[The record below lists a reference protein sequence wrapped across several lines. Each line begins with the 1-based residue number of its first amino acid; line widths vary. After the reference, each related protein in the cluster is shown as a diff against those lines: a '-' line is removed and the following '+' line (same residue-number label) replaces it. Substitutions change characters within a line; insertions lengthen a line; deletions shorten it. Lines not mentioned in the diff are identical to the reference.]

1 MKGATRQNPMK
12 IRKAV
17 GYIIQEQRELEVDFI
32 LDKTQISEIVNSFF
46 DKMEYEERRKWIF
59 DNVPEP
65 NAVLVDNEKEGEQP
79 PFSPLS

>member
-1 MKGATRQNPMK
+1 MK

-17 GYIIQEQRELEVDFI
+17 GYIIQEQREIEVDFI
-32 LDKTQISEIVNSFF
+32 LDKTQVSEIVNSFF
-46 DKMEYEERRKWIF
+46 DKMEYDERRRWIF

-79 PFSPLS
+79 PFSPLT